1 MARSPIS
8 SCPSTLIPDWIVGLG
23 FTDDA
28 AVLAAALRSILPH
41 IKDRHRD
48 RARQAIDRLAGK

>member
-1 MARSPIS
+1 V
-8 SCPSTLIPDWIVGLG
+8 IPDWIVGLG

-41 IKDRHRD
+41 ITERHRD
-48 RARQAIDRLAGK
+48 RARRAIDQIAGD